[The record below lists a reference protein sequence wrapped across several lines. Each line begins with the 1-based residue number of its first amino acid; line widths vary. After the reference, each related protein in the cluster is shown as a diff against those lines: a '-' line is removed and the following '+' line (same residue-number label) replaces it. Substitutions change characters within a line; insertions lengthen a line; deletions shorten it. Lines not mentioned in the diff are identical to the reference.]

1 MSGQSDSVY
10 LSEGSQISLYT
21 THQSRVKFKG
31 FKITDESAY
40 YISGTDPTTVSTN
53 DVQEGDIWIN
63 TSNNSVGYIYVTQQH
78 LDEYGT
84 TSKYTASIGGGWIE
98 SAVWWLRSP
107 NVGSSAH
114 FWYVGGSGYCSGSY
128 SAGGPIGICP

>member
-1 MSGQSDSVY
+1 M
-10 LSEGSQISLYT
+10 YT

-114 FWYVGGSGYCSGSY
+114 FWFVGGSGYCSGGY
-128 SAGGPIGICP
+128 SAGGPIGVCPCFSI